1 MQLTKAFEGHELR
14 AVTYEGR
21 PAVVAS
27 DIANAL
33 GYSRASD
40 FSTLARD
47 KYRGTAEVSTPGG
60 VQEVTVL
67 TEPGMWQALTRT
79 RKEKAE
85 PLQDWINEEVFPAI
99 RKTGSYEH
107 EGEGVAVQQSEPTVS
122 VDSGAAVVDR
132 AHAVAEEVSRLK
144 EIAGRKRREAEKI
157 EQAIGGVAVSR
168 TDQIQSN
175 GTIRIP
181 DKHDTPKLAEAEE
194 PGEKIGVGEL
204 RLKRPL
210 VVLDLETTGLD
221 TDTAMITEIAAYRLV
236 PGEGGVPQE
245 DTTKRLVTYVNP
257 EQEISDHVVDLTGIT
272 NGDVA
277 DAPTFEE
284 LMPHISSMVADA
296 DLMGYNAA
304 SYDVPLLRSLYKR
317 HDSKMPGPP
326 ARVIVDPYRIEQAL
340 RGNKLSEVYK
350 RYTGKG
356 LEGAH
361 RAEADTK
368 ATYVVLR
375 NQIPALPISGAPTP
389 SKIVD
394 ITKGRYLDEGQK
406 LMRDGESVV
415 VTFGEHDGKTL
426 TKVRESCPGYFYNF
440 MLELE
445 DLRPYILNHFDD
457 LDSNS

>member
-1 MQLTKAFEGHELR
+1 MQGLQATFHNSEVRIIDENPVTVVLKDVAD
-14 AVTYEGR
+14 AVGYT
-21 PAVVAS
+21 AS
-27 DIANAL
+27 NL
-33 GYSRASD
+33 KRSVK
-40 FSTLARD
+40 D
-47 KYRGTAEVSTPGG
+47 KYRVLHRVKDASGRPNDMICVTRPG
-60 VQEVTVL
+60 L
-67 TEPGMWQALTRT
+67 SQALASLRPKDEEKR
-79 RKEKAE
+79 RKVDAF
-85 PLQDWINEEVFPAI
+85 QDWLYEEVLEAI
-99 RKTGSYEH
+99 YETGSYQH
-107 EGEGVAVQQSEPTVS
+107 NTPATTKTP
-122 VDSGAAVVDR
+122 VDR

-194 PGEKIGVGEL
+194 PGEKIGVGGL

-236 PGEGGVPQE
+236 PGEDGVPQE
-245 DTTKRLVTYVNP
+245 DKEKRLVTYVNP
-257 EQEISDHVVDLTGIT
+257 EQAISDHVVQLTGIT
-272 NGDVA
+272 NEDVA

-457 LDSNS
+457 LNSNS